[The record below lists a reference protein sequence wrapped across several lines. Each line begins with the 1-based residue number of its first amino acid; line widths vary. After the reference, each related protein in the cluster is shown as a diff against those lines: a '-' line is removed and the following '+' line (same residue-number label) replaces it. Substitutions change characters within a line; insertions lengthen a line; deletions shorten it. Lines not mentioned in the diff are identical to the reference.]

1 MTSAFIRV
9 EGVARTYHI
18 GRHTQ
23 PVLHDVNLS
32 VARGEFVSIVGA
44 MSSGKSTLLGLI
56 AGLAEPDRGH
66 VEIDGAP
73 VAGVRRDT
81 SVVFQNYS
89 LLPWL
94 TAVENVRLAVSSHWP
109 EMPRPAQLDRARAA
123 LDAVGLGHAAGRRPG
138 QLSGGMRQRV
148 AIARALAT
156 EPEILLL
163 DDPFGALDAMT
174 RATLQQELLGLRST
188 DGRSVT
194 TVMITNSIDEALL
207 LSDRIV
213 PMQPGPPATLGV
225 PVQVDL
231 PRPRSID
238 LLQHDERA
246 SWVRAGVVET
256 LTSALVERNVSRV
269 PRPNQPVTGGE
280 GRL

>member
-1 MTSAFIRV
+1 M
-9 EGVARTYHI
+9 
-18 GRHTQ
+18 
-23 PVLHDVNLS
+23 
-32 VARGEFVSIVGA
+32 IVG
-44 MSSGKSTLLGLI
+44 
-56 AGLAEPDRGH
+56 H
-66 VEIDGAP
+66 VRADEQDEIGP
-73 VAGVRRDT
+73 FE
-81 SVVFQNYS
+81 VFVGS
-89 LLPWL
+89 
-94 TAVENVRLAVSSHWP
+94 RLAVSSHWP